1 MPKQNIAKQFNENE
15 AWLQAQVIIDNDPLL
30 NDEFIKL
37 KMYSDRRDFIQ
48 VIVDDLRDKYEA
60 TLAKFGKH
68 SAVYTTADRVL
79 TNQDVEAVF
88 VSDNNSEVLA
98 YNDGKQIVFN
108 TAMLPTQDYD
118 SDDFLI
124 SLHGL
129 NHHEVAHLLWTP
141 RAGSGFMKHLI
152 EHKLLSAFNVLEDN
166 RIETFM
172 TQRYPSTIPFFL
184 TSATNNI
191 INHPSNAEK
200 LEGLYPLVCGRPYL
214 PSEVLQ
220 ELAVL
225 FTSVAGVEMTQKV
238 TSIVNKYRQLILPRD
253 EAEGIELITEFAQ
266 LLHLQDPDND
276 KQGEGE
282 GEGLQDESGDDDN
295 APTGHAV
302 CGTCH
307 DRAPMKSGRP
317 EPASKQQDLINK
329 DNIKVDTSSESLTKQ
344 DSDKDSNQDS
354 DKSGNAKGNKADFD
368 SNVESKVDNKTDKTR
383 INDLLKSHIAK
394 PETQESIER
403 ELRNLRN
410 TLRNASKHQ
419 HSIPKWSVKNVA
431 TVTNTMRQSAQRF
444 ASEIIQAE
452 IDSDPNWNKE
462 QPSGKLNIKR
472 AMNLDIN
479 NIGTVFDRWEFTD
492 KGTDIEACI
501 LIDNSGSM
509 GGLMHHACQSTW
521 VIKRAIESIN
531 GKVSAFTFTTT
542 SKRLYDSEDK
552 ASATEYREVPA
563 QASTNPID
571 ALIEAQR
578 VFSNSNATNKIAFI
592 LTDGYWDNSSRCNEL
607 VLQLKQDGVLVVGV
621 YFGMPTVWD
630 TRDNGESYKRDVK
643 PTDKEYNDYAHY
655 ADVFCAISDITKLV
669 NVAKDVVTAT
679 LLHQEL
685 V

>member
-1 MPKQNIAKQFNENE
+1 MARQQLTKQFNENE
-15 AWLQAQVIIDNDPLL
+15 AWSEAERIITNDPVLC
-30 NDEFIKL
+30 DEFVQL
-37 KMYSDRRDFIQ
+37 KSYSERRDF
-48 VIVDDLRDKYEA
+48 VAVVVEDLRDKYEA

-88 VSDNNSEVLA
+88 VNDNNSQVLA
-98 YNDGKQIVFN
+98 YNDGKQVVFN
-108 TAMLPTQDYD
+108 TAMLPTKDYD

-141 RAGSGFMKHLI
+141 RAGSGFMKHLV
-152 EHKLLSAFNVLEDN
+152 ENRLLGAFNVLEDN

-184 TSATNNI
+184 TNTTNNI
-191 INHPSNAEK
+191 INHPSNADK
-200 LEGLYPLVCGRPYL
+200 LEGLYPLLCGRSYL

-225 FTSVAGVEMTQKV
+225 FTSVTSVEVTQKV
-238 TSIVNKYRQLILPRD
+238 TSIVTKYRQLILPRD
-253 EAEGIELITEFAQ
+253 EAEGIQLITEFAQ
-266 LLHLQDPDND
+266 LLNLQDPDN
-276 KQGEGE
+276 KQDEGE
-282 GEGLQDESGDDDN
+282 GEGDGLESESSDDEN
-295 APTGHAV
+295 APTGKV
-302 CGTCH
+302 TCGTCH

-317 EPASKQQDLINK
+317 EPASKQQGNINK
-329 DNIKVDTSSESLTKQ
+329 DNIKVDTSSEGLTKDDSDQ
-344 DSDKDSNQDS
+344 DSDE
-354 DKSGNAKGNKADFD
+354 SGNAKGNKADFD
-368 SNVESKVDNKTDKTR
+368 SNIESKVDNKTDKTS
-383 INDLLKSHIAK
+383 IADMLKSHISK

-410 TLRNASKHQ
+410 TLKNASKHQ
-419 HSIPKWSVKNVA
+419 HSIPKWSVKSVSP
-431 TVTNTMRQSAQRF
+431 VTNTMRHSAQRF

-462 QPSGKLNIKR
+462 QPSGRLNIKR
-472 AMNLDIN
+472 AMNLDVN
-479 NIGTVFDRWEFTD
+479 NIGTVFDRWEFND
-492 KGTDIEACI
+492 KGTDIEACV

-509 GGLMHHACQSTW
+509 SGYMDYACQSTW

-552 ASATEYREVPA
+552 ASAIEYREVPA

-578 VFSNSNATNKIAFI
+578 VFSNSNATNKIVFI
-592 LTDGYWDNSSRCNEL
+592 LTDGYWDNSTRCNEL
-607 VLQLKQDGVLVVGV
+607 ILQLKRDGVLVVGV

-630 TRDNGESYKRDVK
+630 TRDNGESYKREVR
-643 PTDKEYNDYAHY
+643 PTDSDYNDYAHY
-655 ADVFCAISDITKLV
+655 ADVFCAISDVTKLV